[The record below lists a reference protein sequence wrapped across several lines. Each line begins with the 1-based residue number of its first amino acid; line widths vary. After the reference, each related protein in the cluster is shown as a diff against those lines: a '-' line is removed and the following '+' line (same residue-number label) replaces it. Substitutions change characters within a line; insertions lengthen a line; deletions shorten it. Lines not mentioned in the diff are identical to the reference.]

1 MYSKTKL
8 ALKYIQYLLRAAN
21 GKGHGVHPPF
31 VYDFIRHV
39 LNSKE
44 QPAYFSE
51 IEFVR
56 KALRDN
62 DEIITIEDFG
72 AGSRIF
78 SGLERKISGIA
89 RTSLKPAK
97 YSRLLHNI
105 VAYYQPKTSIELGT
119 SLGITTAYLAKAN
132 PSGKVIT
139 LEGSGAIA
147 AIAKNNFEK
156 LSIENIEIVH
166 GNFNETL
173 PQVLLK
179 NRVIDFAFIDGNH
192 SKEPTLDYFHA
203 LLPHICNDSILV
215 FDDIHWSEEMEAAWA
230 EIQASQQVRLSVDLF
245 FVGIVFFKNELLTKS
260 DCTIRY

>member
-8 ALKYIQYLLRAAN
+8 ALKYFQYLLRASN

-51 IEFVR
+51 IEQVR
-56 KALRDN
+56 KALMVN

-78 SGLERKISGIA
+78 SGLQRKISGIA
-89 RTSLKPAK
+89 QTSLKPAK
-97 YSRLLHNI
+97 YSRLLHHI
-105 VAYYQPKTSIELGT
+105 IAYYKPQISLELGT
-119 SLGITTAYLAKAN
+119 SLGITTSYLAKAN

-147 AIAKNNFEK
+147 AIAKHNFKK
-156 LSIENIEIVH
+156 LAIENIEIVQ
-166 GNFNETL
+166 GNFSDTL
-173 PQVLLK
+173 QGVLQK
-179 NRVIDFAFIDGNH
+179 NSVIDFAFIDGNH
-192 SKEPTLDYFHA
+192 SKKPTLDYFHA
-203 LLPHICNDSILV
+203 LLPHTGNDSILV

-230 EIQASQQVRLSVDLF
+230 EIQASQEVRLSIDLF
-245 FVGIVFFKNELLTKS
+245 FVGIVFFKKELLTKT
-260 DCTIRY
+260 DFMIRY

>member
-8 ALKYIQYLLRAAN
+8 ALKYFQYLLRAAN

-31 VYDFIRHV
+31 VFDFIQHV
-39 LNSKE
+39 LNSKN

-51 IEFVR
+51 IEHIR
-56 KALRDN
+56 KALVVN

-105 VAYYQPKTSIELGT
+105 IAYYQPKTSIELGT

-132 PSGKVIT
+132 PAGKVIT

-147 AIAKNNFEK
+147 AIAKNNFAK
-156 LSIENIEIVH
+156 LSIENIEIVQ
-166 GNFNETL
+166 GNFNDTL

-179 NRVIDFAFIDGNH
+179 NPVIDFAFIDGNH
-192 SKEPTLDYFHA
+192 SKKPTLDYFYS
-203 LLPHICNDSILV
+203 LLPHTGSDTILV

-245 FVGIVFFKNELLTKS
+245 FVGIVFFKKELLTKS
-260 DCTIRY
+260 DFTIRY

>member
-1 MYSKTKL
+1 MYSKSKL
-8 ALKYIQYLLRAAN
+8 ALKYIQYLLHASN

-31 VYDFIRHV
+31 VFDFIQHV
-39 LNSKE
+39 LNSKN
-44 QPAYFSE
+44 QPAYFLE
-51 IEFVR
+51 IEHVR
-56 KALRDN
+56 KTLMIN
-62 DEIITIEDFG
+62 DAIITIEDFG

-105 VAYYQPKTSIELGT
+105 IAYYQPKTSIELGT

-132 PSGKVIT
+132 SSGKVIT

-147 AIAKNNFEK
+147 AIAKNNFAK
-156 LSIENIEIVH
+156 LSIENIEIVQ

-179 NRVIDFAFIDGNH
+179 NPVIDFAFIDGNH
-192 SKEPTLDYFHA
+192 SKKPTLDYFHA
-203 LLPHICNDSILV
+203 LLPHTGSDTILV
-215 FDDIHWSEEMEAAWA
+215 FDDIHWSEEMEGAWA
-230 EIQASQQVRLSVDLF
+230 EIQASTEVRLSIDLF
-245 FVGIVFFKNELLTKS
+245 FVGIVFFKKELLTKS
-260 DCTIRY
+260 DFTIRY